1 MVILRYALFFSI
13 LVLGIAQGS
22 DAAEEQVSE
31 VHPVVVAVDR
41 DDSGP
46 VMEWI
51 KAGHSPWVKV
61 STRTHERLLER
72 ALVRGSERVF
82 SVLLE
87 SFKKE
92 KGHPLLSDS
101 RGTPLILSLSS
112 LAIPGKRLTL
122 VYERMISQLIQVFP
136 DLLNERDHAYVG
148 EGRLPI
154 HGVAA
159 AGNLSLVR
167 EFLKAGADVNAKN
180 SMGETPLHLA
190 ARFGHLEVVRLLVS
204 KGALVNER
212 TRFTKATPLM
222 YAAEMGRESTIRY
235 LMISGAIKNVQ
246 DAFGKTAPDRF
257 REFTSN
263 SEASERV
270 KR

>member
-1 MVILRYALFFSI
+1 
-13 LVLGIAQGS
+13 LGGAQWS
-22 DAAEEQVSE
+22 EAAEELVSE
-31 VHPVVVAVDR
+31 THPVVAAVDR
-41 DDSGP
+41 DDAQP
-46 VMEWI
+46 VADWI
-51 KAGHSPWVKV
+51 KAGHSPWAKL

-72 ALVRGSERVF
+72 ALVRGSERVLG
-82 SVLLE
+82 VLLE

-92 KGHPLLSDS
+92 KGHPSLSDS
-101 RGTPLILSLSS
+101 RGTPIILSLSS
-112 LAIPGKRLTL
+112 LAIPGKQLTL
-122 VYERMISQLIQVFP
+122 VYERMIIQLIRVFP
-136 DLLNERDHAYVG
+136 DLLNERDRAYVG

-159 AGNLSLVR
+159 AGNLSLAQ

-204 KGALVNER
+204 KGAMVNEQ

-222 YAAEMGRESTIRY
+222 FAAEMGHESTIRY

-263 SEASERV
+263 SEGSERV